1 MNRATRSM
9 RSRTE
14 LMFQLVTVSFTG
26 IGNQGSGLN
35 KHWSEGCHRINHP
48 IP

>member
-1 MNRATRSM
+1 MKRATRLM

-26 IGNQGSGLN
+26 SGI
-35 KHWSEGCHRINHP
+35 SDQ
-48 IP
+48 